1 MEKTNTF
8 TKKDLKT
15 GDIVV
20 LRDRGL
26 GVVILEKEVILYQNI
41 GMSYLDD
48 YEDDLLYDNLLQEP
62 ELDIMEV
69 LRGWH
74 DSPISFLDPYDG
86 KLVFQRK
93 DDVGFIKKREIAQEP
108 VEEDYTATD
117 VTRQDSDCLVILAQ
131 AFYGNRTQTYISP
144 EDMDRFILGYLDS
157 SLEVIEPVDRTIIHI
172 PGSDDLVLVYNKYQ
186 EEDSL
191 KEREQILKQENYE
204 MKPLAVIP
212 EIGLKLYSRC
222 IALRMNEDGSF
233 SSLQDGDSRI
243 LVKYLSR

>member
-1 MEKTNTF
+1 MANTF

-26 GVVILEKEVILYQNI
+26 GVVILEKEVILYQNV
-41 GMSYLDD
+41 GMNYLDD
-48 YEDDLLYDNLLQEP
+48 YEDDLLYANMMQEP

-93 DDVGFIKKREIAQEP
+93 DDVGFIEKREIAQEP
-108 VEEDYTATD
+108 VEEDYTVTD

-157 SLEVIEPVDRTIIHI
+157 SLEVREPVDRTIIHI

-191 KEREQILKQENYE
+191 KEREQILKEENYE

-222 IALRMNEDGSF
+222 IALRMKEDGSF
-233 SSLQDGDSRI
+233 SSLQDGDGRI

>member
-1 MEKTNTF
+1 MANTF

-26 GVVILEKEVILYQNI
+26 GVVILEKEVILYQNV
-41 GMSYLDD
+41 GMNYLDD
-48 YEDDLLYDNLLQEP
+48 YEDDLLYDNLMQEP

-93 DDVGFIKKREIAQEP
+93 DDVGFIEKREITQEP
-108 VEEDYTATD
+108 VEEDYAAAD
-117 VTRQDSDCLVILAQ
+117 VTRQDSDSLVILAQ

-157 SLEVIEPVDRTIIHI
+157 SLEVREPVDRTIIHI

-191 KEREQILKQENYE
+191 KEREQILKEEHYE

-233 SSLQDGDSRI
+233 SSLQDGDGRI